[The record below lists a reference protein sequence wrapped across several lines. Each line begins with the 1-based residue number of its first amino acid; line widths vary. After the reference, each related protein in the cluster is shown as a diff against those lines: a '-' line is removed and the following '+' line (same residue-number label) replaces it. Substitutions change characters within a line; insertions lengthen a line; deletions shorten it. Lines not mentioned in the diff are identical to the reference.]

1 MRNINIRSIITIS
14 IVLVVLFLI
23 MRLVAS
29 ALPYAL
35 IIIVAVWIY
44 KKVKNYMI
52 SKKDS
57 EDNDEQEIFTVN
69 SNENDDDLNNKNFID
84 VEYKDID

>member
-35 IIIVAVWIY
+35 IIIAAVWIY
-44 KKVKNYMI
+44 KSVKNYMI